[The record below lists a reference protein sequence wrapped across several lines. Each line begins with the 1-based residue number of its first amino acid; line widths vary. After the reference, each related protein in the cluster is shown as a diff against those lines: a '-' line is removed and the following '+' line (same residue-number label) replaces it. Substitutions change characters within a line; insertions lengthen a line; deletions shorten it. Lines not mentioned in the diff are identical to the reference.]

1 MAENVCQHHDDY
13 RGPDVNANYAVQEA
27 SRRLAPFGNVFLVR
41 QYSPAVASSFPD
53 GFFDFVYVDA
63 RHDYASVLADL
74 LAFWPKLAKG
84 GIIAGHDFQV

>member
-1 MAENVCQHHDDY
+1 MFDKLSYYLVY
-13 RGPDVNANYAVQEA
+13 FTMQEA

-41 QYSPAVASSFPD
+41 QFSPTAAASFPD

-84 GIIAGHDFQV
+84 GIMAGHDFQV